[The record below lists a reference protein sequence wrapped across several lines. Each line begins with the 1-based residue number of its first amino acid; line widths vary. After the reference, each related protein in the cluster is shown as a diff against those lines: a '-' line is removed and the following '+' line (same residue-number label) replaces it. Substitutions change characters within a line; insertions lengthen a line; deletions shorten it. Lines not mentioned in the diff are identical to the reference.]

1 MNAHDKLK
9 AFEAHRTL
17 LIGRLEKGEIDKT
30 SFIQFNHEY
39 FDQTDHEPCE
49 DAPSVEQCLYNYQ
62 YYNTQAKYAKMQSM
76 LLKYK
81 DPFVAVDF
89 RKQAE
94 KIYRIKERVTEEMIE
109 ICKGQDIE
117 AYYIK
122 ISSKSLKGKIFEIV
136 FKELDQVILH
146 SMDERVKKRLIKM
159 NCFDNRVKKSII
171 DEYINSL
178 Y

>member
-1 MNAHDKLK
+1 MNAHEKLN
-9 AFEAHRTL
+9 AFETHRTF

-30 SFIQFNHEY
+30 SFIQMNHEY
-39 FDQTDHEPCE
+39 FEQIDHEPCE
-49 DAPSVEQCLYNYQ
+49 DVVSIEQCLYNYQ

-94 KIYRIKERVTEEMIE
+94 KIYRIKERVTEKMVEV
-109 ICKGQDIE
+109 CKDQKIE
-117 AYYIK
+117 AYYIT

-136 FKELDQVILH
+136 FKDLDQVILH
-146 SMDERVKKRLIKM
+146 SMDQRVKKKLIQM
-159 NCFDNRVKKSII
+159 NCFDNRMKKSII